1 MQRVRRVFRTAMNE
15 HFVET
20 LVLAALVII
29 SLMIT
34 IHFITYKP
42 ERFTGFGLLN
52 SSREAGP
59 FPANFSCDASLQLYT
74 TISNHEGTTQHY
86 KIDVTLGDASTTVE
100 PLLGVM
106 GGASLGRFEGI
117 VAEQQDWEEPI
128 ILRFNET
135 LVGDNKKIFF
145 ELFLY
150 NTTTSSFTFT
160 GQVLH
165 LWIDIF
171 GP

>member
-1 MQRVRRVFRTAMNE
+1 MQRVRRVIRTAMNE

-29 SLMIT
+29 SSMIA

-52 SSREAGP
+52 SNREAGP
-59 FPANFSCDASLQLYT
+59 FPANVSYDASLQLYT
-74 TISNHEGTTQHY
+74 TISNHEGTTQHF
-86 KIDVTLGDASTTVE
+86 KINVTLGQASTTVD

-106 GGASLGRFEGI
+106 GGARLGQYESI
-117 VAEQQDWEEPI
+117 VAEQQDWEESI

-135 LVGDNKKIFF
+135 LVGDNKKVFF

-150 NTTTSSFTFT
+150 NTTTSAFTFT

-165 LWIDIF
+165 LWIDIL